1 MTRNYIIEPK
11 LYNTG
16 IIPVLDTKIR
26 LKQGLA
32 SQAVANDC
40 MYSGA
45 LCSQQNLY
53 PIQHI

>member
-1 MTRNYIIEPK
+1 MSINYFIAPK

-16 IIPVLDTKIR
+16 FIPNSETKIR

-40 MYSGA
+40 IYSGT
-45 LCSQQNLY
+45 LCNQQNLY
-53 PIQHI
+53 PI